1 MRFEMNCE
9 ANAIE
14 HHLIK
19 RNKPCTNDHFER
31 INRTIKEATAKRH
44 YYEGH
49 DRLRTHLAIFTAN

>member
-14 HHLIK
+14 HHLTK

-31 INRTIKEATAKRH
+31 VNRTIKEATAKRQH
-44 YYEGH
+44 
-49 DRLRTHLAIFTAN
+49 